1 MILKT
6 LAALTVF
13 TVFAA
18 PAVAQTNVVCDEA
31 SMVKAEQ
38 QIGQISDGA
47 KKIESAKELTMAK
60 DAMAANDVEK
70 CKSHLENAIKGMDA
84 M

>member
-1 MILKT
+1 MSLKSAT
-6 LAALTVF
+6 ALAAITL
-13 TVFAA
+13 FAA
-18 PAVAQTNVVCDEA
+18 PAAAQTNVVCDEA
-31 SMVKAEQ
+31 SIVKAEQ

-47 KKIESAKELTMAK
+47 KKIESAKELGMAK

>member
-1 MILKT
+1 MILKSVAT
-6 LAALTVF
+6 LVAIAAF
-13 TVFAA
+13 TA
-18 PAVAQTNVVCDEA
+18 PALAQTNVICDEA
-31 SMVKAEQ
+31 SVAKAEQ

-47 KKIESAKELTMAK
+47 KKIESTKELAMAKE
-60 DAMAANDVEK
+60 AMTANDVEK